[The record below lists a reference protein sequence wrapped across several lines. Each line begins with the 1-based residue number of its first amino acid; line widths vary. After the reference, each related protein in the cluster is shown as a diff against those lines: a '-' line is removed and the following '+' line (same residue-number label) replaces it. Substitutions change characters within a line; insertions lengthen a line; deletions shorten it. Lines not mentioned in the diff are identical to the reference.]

1 MAAKEHHK
9 NQNPE
14 CWWMYKKQCAN
25 INIFFHFGT
34 IAFKSATREV
44 CVSLIWLSCEC
55 KCPVL
60 HSYKIDAVVP
70 KTFQH
75 ENVSF
80 GLKDSGSSFQNSI
93 AETGTADVL
102 WKTNVKCWFVEI
114 SDKWERRH
122 QELSR
127 GFWPKWE
134 TALPRMF
141 RPSPWM
147 KRVPVFRVSAPEF
160 ECEAAVSHALH
171 WPSGCLVLSYIS
183 NCLI

>member
-1 MAAKEHHK
+1 MLMNVQKIMCK
-9 NQNPE
+9 
-14 CWWMYKKQCAN
+14 YKYT
-25 INIFFHFGT
+25 FFILT
-34 IAFKSATREV
+34 Q
-44 CVSLIWLSCEC
+44 
-55 KCPVL
+55 L
-60 HSYKIDAVVP
+60 HSSLQQEKSVLAWFGLVVSANVLFCTHKIDAVVP

-160 ECEAAVSHALH
+160 ECEAAVSHTLH
-171 WPSGCLVLSYIS
+171 WPSGCLVLSSIS

>member
-114 SDKWERRH
+114 SDKW
-122 QELSR
+122 R
-127 GFWPKWE
+127 GITRSWGE
-134 TALPRMF
+134 
-141 RPSPWM
+141 
-147 KRVPVFRVSAPEF
+147 VFDQNGRQHF
-160 ECEAAVSHALH
+160 Q
-171 WPSGCLVLSYIS
+171 GCLDRHLGWRGYLYSGSQHLNLNVRLQCPIH
-183 NCLI
+183 CTDQVAV